1 MSTETAE
8 MRIYPVPSA
17 RPRPPVDL
25 PDRSVRAIVID
36 AHAPSRIGTAV
47 LLRNQSWVSRC
58 FLAANVEESLRL
70 VAEYRPDVALL
81 DVSETGPFAGPVTAR
96 IRAAH
101 PGVEIVLSSRCKASL
116 GAPLADLGAVGF
128 LPAGSATETILATVR
143 RALLDGE
150 GARAEEAAEEAGSI
164 AAATELSDRE
174 REILTLLG
182 TGATNREIAA
192 HLHLGPDSVKKT
204 ATGLYRKLGVRNRTE
219 AARRAGEVL
228 R

>member
-8 MRIYPVPSA
+8 MRIYPVPA
-17 RPRPPVDL
+17 AGPRPPVDL

-36 AHAPSRIGTAV
+36 AHAPTRIGTAV
-47 LLRNQSWVSRC
+47 LLRNQGWVSRC

-70 VAEYRPDVALL
+70 VGEYRPDVAVL
-81 DVSETGPFAGPVTAR
+81 DVSETGPFAGAVTAR
-96 IRAAH
+96 IREVH
-101 PGVEIVLSSRCKASL
+101 PGVAIVLSSRCKTSL
-116 GAPLADLGAVGF
+116 GTPLADLGAVGF
-128 LPAGSATETILATVR
+128 LPAGSATETIIATVR

-150 GARAEEAAEEAGSI
+150 GARAEAAQTPSPI

>member
-8 MRIYPVPSA
+8 MRIYPAPPAAA
-17 RPRPPVDL
+17 RQPVDM
-25 PDRSVRAIVID
+25 PEGSVRAIVID
-36 AHAPSRIGTAV
+36 AHAPTRIGTAV

-70 VAEYRPDVALL
+70 VAEYRPDVAVL
-81 DVSETGPFAGPVTAR
+81 DVSETGPFAGAVTAR
-96 IRAAH
+96 IRDAH
-101 PGVEIVLSSRCKASL
+101 PGVEIVLSSRCKTSL
-116 GAPLADLGAVGF
+116 GTPLADLGAAGF

-150 GARAEEAAEEAGSI
+150 GSRATEPLGGTSI

-174 REILTLLG
+174 REILSLLG

>member
-8 MRIYPVPSA
+8 MRIYPAPPA
-17 RPRPPVDL
+17 GPRQAVDL

-36 AHAPSRIGTAV
+36 AHAPTRIGTAV
-47 LLRNQSWVSRC
+47 LLRNQTWVSRC

-70 VAEYRPDVALL
+70 VREYRPDIAVL
-81 DVSETGPFAGPVTAR
+81 DVSETGPFAGAVAAR
-96 IRAAH
+96 IRESHA
-101 PGVEIVLSSRCKASL
+101 GIEIVLSSRCKTSL
-116 GAPLADLGAVGF
+116 GAPLADLGAAGF
-128 LPAGSATETILATVR
+128 LPAGAATETILATVR

-150 GARAEEAAEEAGSI
+150 GSRGEEEATI

>member
-8 MRIYPVPSA
+8 MKIYRVPTSG
-17 RPRPPVDL
+17 PRVPVDL
-25 PDRSVRAIVID
+25 PERSVRAIVVD
-36 AHAPSRIGTAV
+36 AHAPTRIGTAV
-47 LLRNQSWVSRC
+47 LLRNQGWVARC

-70 VAEYRPDVALL
+70 VGEYRPDVALV

-96 IRAAH
+96 LREAH
-101 PGVEIVLSSRCKASL
+101 PGVQIVLSSRCKTSL
-116 GAPLADLGAVGF
+116 GVPLADLGAVGF
-128 LPAGSATETILATVR
+128 VPAGAASDTILATVR

-150 GARAEEAAEEAGSI
+150 GARRDRQNPL

-174 REILTLLG
+174 REILTLPG

-192 HLHLGPDSVKKT
+192 HLHLGPDSIKKT

-219 AARRAGEVL
+219 AARRAGEI
-228 R
+228 RR

>member
-1 MSTETAE
+1 MPTETAE
-8 MRIYPVPSA
+8 MRIYPAPPA
-17 RPRPPVDL
+17 AGPRQPVDL
-25 PDRSVRAIVID
+25 PDKSVRAIIVD
-36 AHAPSRIGTAV
+36 AHAPTRIGTAV

-70 VAEYRPDVALL
+70 VREYRPDVAVL

-96 IRAAH
+96 LREVH
-101 PGVEIVLSSRCKASL
+101 LGVQVVLSSRCKTSL

-150 GARAEEAAEEAGSI
+150 GARAEAAPPAI

-192 HLHLGPDSVKKT
+192 RLHLGPDSIKKT

>member
-8 MRIYPVPSA
+8 MRIYPVPAAASRQA
-17 RPRPPVDL
+17 VGL
-25 PDRSVRAIVID
+25 PEGSVRAIVID
-36 AHAPSRIGTAV
+36 AHAPTRIGTAV

-70 VAEYRPDVALL
+70 VASYRPDVAVL

-101 PGVEIVLSSRCKASL
+101 PGVEIVLSSRCKTSL

-128 LPAGSATETILATVR
+128 LPAGSGTETILATVR

-150 GARAEEAAEEAGSI
+150 GARAEAGGGEASI
-164 AAATELSDRE
+164 ATATELSDRE